1 MERRNANG
9 GARMEV
15 LSNSSIRRRYLRVA
29 LSMLF
34 VFVLVGTG
42 AYFYMQNRQDE
53 MIEKREQLYNKQIVL
68 EDLRDT
74 LHDLFFRARGYY
86 AFQNERE
93 RTHVYEDI
101 EQVKKTLK
109 QLEEWKLTSQE
120 KQMTKEL
127 ADFFDTFENETFPAG
142 IAFVEANNYE
152 GLRELSNSGV
162 TDSVNQYMADVKDY
176 KVNIDNELEQLSAD
190 MLRQSNQFTVAMMGF
205 VVLLFALIS
214 FIIWRT
220 INDIVKPLEHMRRVA
235 DNFAD
240 GKSFSLL
247 PLNRNDEIGVLASSF
262 ATMIYTI
269 QDKEEELTAQNEELM
284 MQQDELQER
293 QLKMEE
299 SLKETER
306 TKERLERYNELNH
319 VLSFS
324 LDKQELTDSVLRY
337 FDEVYEIDLGLFWLR
352 ESGEHALKG
361 FTAVMFNDFME
372 NRIDYV
378 DRRLEEA
385 PYFTVKREA
394 VHEKGLAE
402 ENVYVH
408 DYFSSIRNP
417 AGGVIA
423 LFGCSR
429 IGRCFSDKE
438 QEDLY
443 GLLNRVYLAI
453 ERIQLYEQAVRERTL
468 NESIVNNI
476 HEGIQFISYEGD
488 MVQHNKAL
496 YELIDFGVMTEETLV
511 LREEWLDTFTKKTEN
526 PEELRAFF
534 EGCLADQSDELRH
547 FSYVIHGS
555 KERVIDVYSTSTML
569 DGEKTGT
576 IFVHRDIT
584 QEHEVDKMK
593 TELVSTVSHELR
605 TPLSSVLG
613 FTELLMTK
621 ELKPL
626 KQKRYLE
633 TIYKEAQ
640 RLTNLIN
647 DFLDLQRMEAG
658 SQVYSMSAVKMN
670 EVAVETTAQFRSK
683 TAHDFTIVDEAAD
696 VTVYAD
702 RERIIQV
709 MTNVMSNAVKFSP
722 EGGQVTILLKNEQDH
737 LAVFVR
743 DQGIGIPAE
752 EVSKLFTKFQRI
764 DNSASRK
771 IGGTGL
777 GLAIC
782 REIVEKHG
790 GKISIE
796 SDEGKG
802 TTVKFTIPLAHPN
815 KNEAIAQETPEGRN
829 IVMLVEDDTSLA
841 MLLSEELKMKGFA
854 VIYHS
859 SPKSAFEEAKQ
870 RPLIGI
876 VIDIMLGEELDGW
889 DLVNMLKKDDRT
901 KNLPIIIS
909 SALDRADEKMHTYGI
924 EHYLTKPYPPNR
936 LSETVLGFLH
946 TPIQDGRIL
955 YPDEEQGGADH

>member
-1 MERRNANG
+1 MGETRVD
-9 GARMEV
+9 V
-15 LSNSSIRRRYLRVA
+15 LSKSGIRRRYLRVA
-29 LSMLF
+29 LLMLF
-34 VFVLVGTG
+34 VFVVIGTS
-42 AYFYMQNRQDE
+42 AYFYMQNKQDE
-53 MIEKREQLYNKQIVL
+53 MTEKREQLYSKQLVL

-74 LHDLFFRARGYY
+74 LNDLFFEARGYY

-93 RTHVYEDI
+93 RMHVYEDI
-101 EQVKKTLK
+101 EQVKEILNKLRKLELTSEEK
-109 QLEEWKLTSQE
+109 QLTN
-120 KQMTKEL
+120 EL
-127 ADFFDTFENETFPAG
+127 ARFLVTYEKETFPAAV
-142 IAFVEANNYE
+142 AFVEASDYQ

-162 TDSVNQYMADVKDY
+162 MDSVNEFMAYTKEY
-176 KVNIDNELEQLSAD
+176 KVTIDNELEQLSSQ
-190 MLRQSNQFTVAMMGF
+190 MLRQSNQYTVSMMGF

-220 INDIVKPLEHMRRVA
+220 INDIVKPLEHMRSVA
-235 DNFAD
+235 DDFAA
-240 GKSFSLL
+240 GKNFSLI
-247 PLNRNDEIGVLASSF
+247 PFNREDEIGVLSSSF
-262 ATMIYTI
+262 AAMIQTI
-269 QDKEEELTAQNEELM
+269 QHKEEELTAQNEELI
-284 MQQDELQER
+284 MQQDELEER

-299 SLKETER
+299 SLNETKQ

-352 ESGEHALKG
+352 ESGEYTLKG
-361 FTAVMFNDFME
+361 FTTVMFNDFME

-378 DRRLEEA
+378 ERRLEDT

-394 VHEKGLAE
+394 VHEKGLAD

-408 DYFSSIRNP
+408 DYLSGIRNP
-417 AGGVIA
+417 AGSLIA
-423 LFGCSR
+423 ILGCSR

-468 NESIVNNI
+468 NESIVNTI

-496 YELIDFGVMTEETLV
+496 EELIDFDVMMGETMV
-511 LREEWLDTFTKKTEN
+511 LKEEWLNTFTKKTKN
-526 PEELRAFF
+526 PEELRGFF
-534 EGCLADQSDELRH
+534 KDCLADHSDEMRH
-547 FSYVIHGS
+547 HSYVIYGS
-555 KERVIDVYSTSTML
+555 KERVIDVYGTSIML
-569 DGEKTGT
+569 DGEKKGT
-576 IFVHRDIT
+576 IFVHRDVT
-584 QEHEVDKMK
+584 QEYEVDKMK

-633 TIYKEAQ
+633 TIYQEAQ
-640 RLTNLIN
+640 RLTSLIN
-647 DFLDLQRMEAG
+647 DFLDLQRMESG
-658 SQVYSMSAVKMN
+658 SQVYSMSAIKMN

-683 TAHDFTIVDEAAD
+683 TSHDFTIVDEAAN

-709 MTNVMSNAVKFSP
+709 MTNVLSNAVKFSP
-722 EGGQVTILLKNEQDH
+722 EGGQVTIVLKNEKDH

-752 EVSKLFTKFQRI
+752 EVSKLFAKFQRI

-796 SDEGKG
+796 SEEGVG
-802 TTVKFTIPLAHPN
+802 TTVKFTIPLARPN
-815 KNEAIAQETPEGRN
+815 GNEATTQETPEGRN
-829 IVMLVEDDTSLA
+829 TVMIVEDDTSLA
-841 MLLSEELKMKGFA
+841 MLLSEELKMNGFA

-859 SPKSAFEEAKQ
+859 SAKSAFEEAKQ
-870 RPLIGI
+870 RPLTGI
-876 VIDIMLGEELDGW
+876 VIDIMLGEEMDGW
-889 DLVNMLKKDDRT
+889 DLVHMLKEEERT

-936 LSETVLGFLH
+936 LSETVLSFLH
-946 TPIQDGRIL
+946 MPVRDGRIL
-955 YPDEEQGGADH
+955 YPDEKQGGADH

>member
-1 MERRNANG
+1 
-9 GARMEV
+9 MEV
-15 LSNSSIRRRYLRVA
+15 LSKSGIRRRYLRAV

-34 VFVLVGTG
+34 VFVLIGTG
-42 AYFYMQNRQDE
+42 AYLYMENKQDE
-53 MIEKREQLYNKQIVL
+53 MIEKREQLYDKQLIL
-68 EDLRDT
+68 EELRDS
-74 LHDLFFRARGYY
+74 LHDLFYSARGYY
-86 AFQNERE
+86 AFKDEGE
-93 RTHVYEDI
+93 RTRIYEDL
-101 EQVKKTLK
+101 EQVKETLNELGK
-109 QLEEWKLTSQE
+109 LKLTSQE
-120 KQMTKEL
+120 SQLADEL
-127 ADFFDTFENETFPAG
+127 AAFLIPYENETLPVA
-142 IAFVEANNYE
+142 IAFVKANDYE
-152 GLRELSNSGV
+152 GLSKLSKSGV
-162 TDSVNQYMADVKDY
+162 GDMVDQFMADTKAY
-176 KVNIDNELEQLSAD
+176 KVNIDDELEQLSSQ
-190 MLRQSNQFTVAMMGF
+190 MLEQSSQYTMAMMG
-205 VVLLFALIS
+205 LIVMLIVIIS
-214 FIIWRT
+214 TLIWRT

-235 DNFAD
+235 DHYAD

-262 ATMIYTI
+262 ATMIHTI

-299 SLKETER
+299 SLKETEQ

-337 FDEVYEIDLGLFWLR
+337 FDKVYEIDLGLFWLR
-352 ESGEHALKG
+352 ESGEYALKG
-361 FTAVMFNDFME
+361 LTTAMFNDFME

-378 DRRLEEA
+378 DRRLEET
-385 PYFTVKREA
+385 PYFIVKREA
-394 VHEKGLAE
+394 LHEKGLADG
-402 ENVYVH
+402 NVYVH
-408 DYFSSIRNP
+408 DYISGIRNP
-417 AGGVIA
+417 DGGVIA

-429 IGRCFSDKE
+429 IGRTFSNKE

-496 YELIDFGVMTEETLV
+496 YELMDFGVMTEEALV

-534 EGCLADQSDELRH
+534 EACLANQSNELRH

-555 KERVIDVYSTSTML
+555 QERVIDVYSTSTML

-658 SQVYSMSAVKMN
+658 SQVYSMSAIKMN
-670 EVAVETTAQFRSK
+670 EVIVETAAQFRSK
-683 TAHDFTIVDEAAD
+683 TVHDFTIVDEAAD

-709 MTNVMSNAVKFSP
+709 MTNIISNAVKFSP
-722 EGGQVTILLKNEQDH
+722 AGGQVTIMLKNEQAD
-737 LAVFVR
+737 LAVVVR
-743 DQGIGIPAE
+743 DQGIGIPTE

-782 REIVEKHG
+782 REIVEKHS
-790 GKISIE
+790 GKISID

-815 KNEAIAQETPEGRN
+815 KNEAVAQETLEGRDT
-829 IVMLVEDDTSLA
+829 VMLVEDDTSLA

-859 SPKSAFEEAKQ
+859 SPQSAFEEARQ

-889 DLVNMLKKDDRT
+889 DLVRMLKEEVQT
-901 KNLPIIIS
+901 KNIPIIIS
-909 SALDRADEKMHTYGI
+909 SALDRADEKMCLYGI
-924 EHYLTKPYPPNR
+924 EHYLTKPYPPLQ
-936 LSETVLGFLH
+936 LSETVLSFLH
-946 TPIQDGRIL
+946 TPVQDGRIL
-955 YPDEEQGGADH
+955 YPDEAQGGADH